1 MFYWIMEELAFRE
14 LKLIYNLLWVKYI
27 LIVFSE
33 INLVPRKLSDTWLYN
48 FSCLYNWVEKGKQWN
63 LMLRAIENLL
73 FCIHN
78 LFRSCTFRQDNAL
91 NNSCICNRTP
101 NHDTWIRSSD
111 TQRLN
116 CTQLKCT
123 IAPETAKCE
132 FMFLTVI
139 TKRTLH

>member
-1 MFYWIMEELAFRE
+1 
-14 LKLIYNLLWVKYI
+14 
-27 LIVFSE
+27 
-33 INLVPRKLSDTWLYN
+33 
-48 FSCLYNWVEKGKQWN
+48 
-63 LMLRAIENLL
+63 MLRAIENLL

-91 NNSCICNRTP
+91 NNGCICNRTP
-101 NHDTWIRSSD
+101 NHDTSIRSSD
-111 TQRLN
+111 MQRLN

-139 TKRTLH
+139 TKKDIALKVVVTSKNKQNNYFLRANAAMHKYNVDEHAFSFMVDRSPIVYLIKEGPVAPHM